1 MRTKKQVNTSY
12 YLCRLVLRAR
22 YWAIMTLWTL
32 ADLVLWGVIS
42 VTYSRL
48 SGQSHCLLLIE
59 LFQEVLQVRPG
70 KLPLKWFGGLLI
82 EPLES
87 QEALADF
94 LEGSK
99 IIGSKH
105 LPLDN

>member
-1 MRTKKQVNTSY
+1 MAGSTFS
-12 YLCRLVLRAR
+12 
-22 YWAIMTLWTL
+22 IMPGTTPRSLNRS
-32 ADLVLWGVIS
+32 AHSVLWGVIS